1 MDSHAYSVAR
11 YKNKWVVADAG
22 GNDLL
27 WVTNRGKISTL
38 AVLPSQPAQDHAGD
52 CGRAKACRRL
62 RGRL

>member
-38 AVLPSQPAQDHAGD
+38 AVLPSQPLKITPEIAAAPRHPDG
-52 CGRAKACRRL
+52 L
-62 RGRL
+62 RGRP